1 MGVAIAAMDRRTP
14 GRYDR
19 SPRMRP
25 LCLLLSAV
33 LLAGG
38 EALEHLPLDP
48 AHAPLPAIRLSLGGA
63 DGRHRIGEAVWL
75 QLVVTAGAH
84 PVNLLA
90 DGPSTPLAISL
101 SAADG
106 TTVSA
111 AGGPRQGWDGVLR
124 LQPGA
129 SLAIPVRA
137 RIGRMPSRPG
147 PYRISIFADLGW
159 GPERPADPRRI
170 SADLVWEEP
179 PPGAIPGIVDAQF
192 RLDDADHDRMRSAQ
206 ADLGALAR
214 PLFVDEL
221 LRRARAGSHRAMLL
235 LGETAGPEAAEALL
249 TIASQLPERWDDLR
263 DGSPANLGF
272 CLFSRLA
279 DHLPPRRLPAQA
291 AWWED
296 PECVWRRETMAGVP
310 TTLLPRARIAALPW
324 IGREDWG
331 VAEILTWSA
340 QPEDRP
346 ALLAAIAALARLD
359 PQPSNNLHT
368 MWQYAYAALLAAPDA
383 ALPDPAAGVAETML
397 WACHRR
403 NAGRTADA
411 ADIPRHRALL
421 SDRDPLLRRIGLW
434 ALPRPV
440 PEALIPDLV
449 PLLHPV
455 AAADVAVTESAIHIV
470 RGTTDPR
477 LLDGLLSAARDPRL
491 FQDHNLSDILA
502 PARRVELATV
512 IAARCK
518 ADGRRGDEDF
528 RSFSRLCLMVTPCF
542 LYGSANPTMP
552 TAEQWQAAARQ
563 WEEWLAVHGPA
574 IRRDGAVPAGDPRQP
589 DYLLF
594 PNYWFE
600 AADGR
605 RFIRP
610 GTSL

>member
-1 MGVAIAAMDRRTP
+1 
-14 GRYDR
+14 
-19 SPRMRP
+19 MRP
-25 LCLLLSAV
+25 FCLLLSAV

-48 AHAPLPAIRLSLGGA
+48 AHTPLPGIRLSLGGA
-63 DGRHRIGEAVWL
+63 DHRHRIGEAVRL
-75 QLVVTAGAH
+75 PLMVTAGAH
-84 PVNLLA
+84 PVDLLA
-90 DGPSTPLAISL
+90 DDSSTPLAISL

-106 TTVSA
+106 TTVSET
-111 AGGPRQGWDGVLR
+111 GGPRQGWDEVRR
-124 LQPGA
+124 LQPGT
-129 SLAIPVRA
+129 SLVIPVRA

-147 PYRISIFADLGW
+147 RYRISIFADLGW
-159 GPERPADPRRI
+159 GPERPEDPRRI
-170 SADLVWEEP
+170 SADLVWEDP
-179 PPGAIPGIVDAQF
+179 PPHAIPGIVDAQF
-192 RLDDADHDRMRSAQ
+192 QLDDADHAGLRSAQ
-206 ADLGALAR
+206 ADLSALAR

-221 LRRARAGSHRAMLL
+221 LRRALAGSHRALRL
-235 LGETAGPEAAEALL
+235 LGETPGLEATEALL
-249 TIASQLPERWDDLR
+249 TVAGHLPERWGDLR
-263 DGSPANLGF
+263 DGVPANLGF

-279 DHLPPRRLPAQA
+279 DHLPPRKLPAQQ

-296 PECVWRRETMAGVP
+296 AECVWRRETMAGVP
-310 TTLLPRARIAALPW
+310 SAILPRVRMAALPW

-331 VAEILTWSA
+331 VAEVLTWSA

-359 PQPSNNLHT
+359 PQPSNNLHN

-383 ALPDPAAGVAETML
+383 ALPDPAAGVGETVL

-403 NAGRTADA
+403 NAGRPADA
-411 ADIPRHRALL
+411 ADLTRHRALL
-421 SDRDPLLRRIGLW
+421 GDRDPLIRRIGLW

-449 PLLHPV
+449 PLLQP
-455 AAADVAVTESAIHIV
+455 AAEADLAVTESVIHIV

-477 LLDGLLSAARDPRL
+477 LLDGLLAVASDARLR
-491 FQDHNLSDILA
+491 QDLNLTEILA
-502 PARRVELATV
+502 PAGRRVELAAA

-528 RSFSRLCLMVTPCF
+528 RAFARLCLVVTPCF
-542 LYGSANPTMP
+542 VYGPANPTMP
-552 TAEQWQAAARQ
+552 TAEQWQTAAKQ
-563 WEEWLAVHGPA
+563 WEDWLAAHGPA

-600 AADGR
+600 APDGR